1 MRKEGNRN
9 TIATSK
15 SRIVIGIIAAVILI
29 GVTTALCLSIKSNKT
44 NSEATS
50 IADSTLVKDTIYKYG
65 LPIEYFHVQHDTIL
79 ARQTLADILMKYG
92 LSAKK
97 IYDLTQCPDTIFN
110 VRKIRAGQPCAI
122 LSDTDST
129 AQPHYFIYEENAKEY
144 VVFDLHTNNVTRGAH
159 PTAWHEQQVG
169 GTVESSLWNAMID
182 NATSPQL
189 AVMLS
194 HIFGWTIDFFGIQK
208 GDTFRL
214 IYEQEYVEERPI
226 NNFRIRAASFYTS
239 DSMFYAIPFVQDGE
253 ELYYNEKGNSLE
265 GAFLKAPLDY
275 YRISSRFTNSRY
287 HPVLKR
293 YRAHHGVDY
302 AAPTGTPVYA
312 IGSGKVIDK
321 GYQANGGGN
330 YVKIRHN
337 STYTTTYMHLSR
349 FAKGLKVGDMVAQKE
364 VIGYVGST
372 GLSTG
377 PHLDFRVY
385 ENGKPINP
393 LTIKSQPK
401 KPISEDNKPAFRIVC
416 DSLTQRLN
424 RISCNTITSP
434 TDES

>member
-1 MRKEGNRN
+1 LDNVCAVSKLVEIKSCDLYASSKINYGRYVRKDHDELAAEIERYNNYVIEFASASGERLTHISVLVPDKIAAKEGMP
-9 TIATSK
+9 
-15 SRIVIGIIAAVILI
+15 IV
-29 GVTTALCLSIKSNKT
+29 
-44 NSEATS
+44 
-50 IADSTLVKDTIYKYG
+50 
-65 LPIEYFHVQHDTIL
+65 P
-79 ARQTLADILMKYG
+79 
-92 LSAKK
+92 
-97 IYDLTQCPDTIFN
+97 
-110 VRKIRAGQPCAI
+110 
-122 LSDTDST
+122 
-129 AQPHYFIYEENAKEY
+129 
-144 VVFDLHTNNVTRGAH
+144 
-159 PTAWHEQQVG
+159 
-169 GTVESSLWNAMID
+169 
-182 NATSPQL
+182 
-189 AVMLS
+189 
-194 HIFGWTIDFFGIQK
+194 
-208 GDTFRL
+208 
-214 IYEQEYVEERPI
+214 
-226 NNFRIRAASFYTS
+226 
-239 DSMFYAIPFVQDGE
+239 

-275 YRISSRFTNSRY
+275 YRITSRFTGSRY

-349 FAKGLKVGDMVAQKE
+349 FAKGLKVGDHVAQKE

-385 ENGKPINP
+385 ENGKPVNP

-401 KPISEDNKPAFRIVC
+401 KPISDENHTAFRVVC
-416 DSLTQRLN
+416 DSLVRRLGAL
-424 RISCNTITSP
+424 
-434 TDES
+434 